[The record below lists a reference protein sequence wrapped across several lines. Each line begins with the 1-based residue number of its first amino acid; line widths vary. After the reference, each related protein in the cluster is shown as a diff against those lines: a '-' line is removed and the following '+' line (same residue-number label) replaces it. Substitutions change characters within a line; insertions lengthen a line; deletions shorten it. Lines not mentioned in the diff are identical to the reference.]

1 MSHKPSHNPALF
13 DQYIQYDGPE
23 GEGFRIAQS
32 DNSADIYIVD
42 DYGGWV
48 DKELNYYDRD
58 GEPAG
63 YFDQDYNFYD
73 MQGYRIPGGFKGG
86 KSIER
91 EIKKKQKY
99 LDSVPDNTKQKF
111 VVEIQNLPSNTVPIQ
126 IINYILDRCDLKQAQ
141 IEECKKVQKQATKGY
156 VVVTGADKVQKLL
169 ILEGRK
175 FRLQDKDGKYTS
187 KEIQIFVREAKFNN
201 GKQFPNNNNNSKY
214 NQQEQIEQED
224 DGYKIAFENLDTK
237 KTNQEFINWIV
248 SQTNCEPEEI
258 ELKRPNQKPSGQ
270 FLLQNENLMY
280 LILKQNGRQFGDSRI
295 TFKQISKQ

>member
-1 MSHKPSHNPALF
+1 MTHKPSHNPALF

-32 DNSADIYIVD
+32 DSSTDIYIVD
-42 DYGGWV
+42 DYGSWV
-48 DKELNYYDRD
+48 DKALNYYDRD

-63 YFDQDYNFYD
+63 YFDEDYNFYD
-73 MQGYRIPGGFKGG
+73 MNGYRIPGGYKGG
-86 KSIER
+86 KTIER
-91 EIKKKQKY
+91 EVKKKQKY
-99 LDSVPDNTKQKF
+99 LDSVPDNSKQKF
-111 VVEIQNLPSNTVPIQ
+111 VVEIQNLPPNTVPIQ
-126 IINYILDRCDLKQAQ
+126 IINYILDRCDLKQGE

-175 FRLQDKDGKYTS
+175 FRLQEKDGKYTS
-187 KEIQIFVREAKFNN
+187 NEIQIFVREAKFNN
-201 GKQFPNNNNNSKY
+201 GKQFSNNSNYSKN
-214 NQQEQIEQED
+214 NQQEQVEQED
-224 DGYKIAFENLDTK
+224 DGYKIAFENLDSK

-248 SQTNCEPEEI
+248 SQTNCKIDEI

-270 FLLQNENLMY
+270 LLLQNENLMY

>member
-1 MSHKPSHNPALF
+1 MTHKPSHNPALF

-32 DNSADIYIVD
+32 ANSTDIYIVD

-73 MQGYRIPGGFKGG
+73 MQGCRIPGGYKGG

-99 LDSVPDNTKQKF
+99 LDSVPDNSKQKF

-126 IINYILDRCDLKQAQ
+126 IINYILERCDLIQAQ
-141 IEECKKVQKQATKGY
+141 IEECKKVQKQPTKGY

-175 FRLQDKDGKYTS
+175 FRLQEKDGKYQS
-187 KEIQIFVREAKFNN
+187 NEIQIFVREAKFNN
-201 GKQFPNNNNNSKY
+201 GKQFSNNNNNSKN
-214 NQQEQIEQED
+214 NQQEQVEQED
-224 DGYKIAFENLDTK
+224 DGYKIAFENLDSK
-237 KTNQEFINWIV
+237 KNNQEFLNWIV
-248 SQTNCEPEEI
+248 SQTNCEPDEI
-258 ELKRPNQKPSGQ
+258 ELKRPNSKPSGQ
-270 FLLQNENLMY
+270 LLLQNENLMY

>member
-1 MSHKPSHNPALF
+1 MTHKPSHNPALF

-32 DNSADIYIVD
+32 DSSTDIYIVD

-73 MQGYRIPGGFKGG
+73 MNGYRIPGGYKGG
-86 KSIER
+86 KTIER

-99 LDSVPDNTKQKF
+99 LDSVPDNSKQKF
-111 VVEIQNLPSNTVPIQ
+111 VVEIQNLPPNTVPIQ
-126 IINYILDRCDLKQAQ
+126 IINYILERCNLKQGE

-175 FRLQDKDGKYTS
+175 FRLQEKDGKYTS
-187 KEIQIFVREAKFNN
+187 NEIQIFVREAKFNN
-201 GKQFPNNNNNSKY
+201 GKQFSNNSNYSKN
-214 NQQEQIEQED
+214 NQQEQVEQED
-224 DGYKIAFENLDTK
+224 DGYKIAFENLDSK

-248 SQTNCEPEEI
+248 SQTNCKIDEF

-270 FLLQNENLMY
+270 LLLQNENLMY
-280 LILKQNGRQFGDSRI
+280 LILKQNGRQFGDSPI